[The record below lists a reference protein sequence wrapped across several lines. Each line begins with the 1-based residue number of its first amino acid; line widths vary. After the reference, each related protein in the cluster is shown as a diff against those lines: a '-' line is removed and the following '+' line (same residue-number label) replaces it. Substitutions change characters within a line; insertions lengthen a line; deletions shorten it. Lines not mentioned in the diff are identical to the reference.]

1 MGPLLLDVTT
11 LGDHVLPGQTEIPES
26 TMTAQPTTLR
36 LDIVS
41 DVVCPWCVIGFK
53 QLQRALAQLGDDAD
67 VELRW
72 HPFELN
78 PHMPPEGQDLRE
90 HMAQKYGTAPD
101 QSEATR
107 TRLTALGESVGFAF
121 RFYEGMRIYNT
132 FKAHQLLHWAG
143 EHGRQTVLEM
153 ALFDSY
159 FSRQEN
165 VDSAEGLISAAERA
179 GLDGQEAAE
188 VLSDGRFVDGVREV
202 ERFWVQ
208 QGIRAVPAYVFNRR
222 YLISGAQDSTVFA
235 EALRRLLAE
244 EKPGDRRSADDVA

>member
-1 MGPLLLDVTT
+1 M
-11 LGDHVLPGQTEIPES
+11 S
-26 TMTAQPTTLR
+26 AQPTTIR

-41 DVVCPWCVIGFK
+41 DVVCPWCIIGFK

-90 HMAQKYGTAPD
+90 HLAQKYGTTPE
-101 QSEATR
+101 QSEAAR
-107 TRLTALGESVGFAF
+107 TRLTALGESLGFAF
-121 RFYEGMRIYNT
+121 RFHNDMRIRNT

-143 EHGRQTVLEM
+143 HSGKQTVLEM

-165 VDSAEGLISAAERA
+165 VDSADVLVSAAERA
-179 GLDGQEAAE
+179 GLDSEEAGR
-188 VLSDGRFVDGVREV
+188 VLSDGRFVDEVREI
-202 ERFWVQ
+202 ERFWLQ
-208 QGIRAVPAYVFNRR
+208 QGVHAVPAYVFNRR

-235 EALRRLLAE
+235 EALRRLLDE
-244 EKPGDRRSADDVA
+244 RKSGDRRSADGVA